1 MRVGVPWCCHTRSE
15 PPVKYCRPQAKHGD
29 KATIA
34 LAAKP
39 RKPLTAALLPKFK
52 GSRSDWIIHCK
63 QTLWQTFSMLA
74 VSRLW
79 ANCLSVYR
87 AVHAE
92 HSTAQELSACP
103 LLPHVPTLELCCVPE
118 QQCSPRRKILPVNCV
133 GRFHCPFLLWMLMQ
147 VFASIHFSLFLA
159 FQWQGMAVP
168 CKAGFSGQLWICLRL
183 KVKG

>member
-133 GRFHCPFLLWMLMQ
+133 GRFHCPFYCGCLCKSSLQSIFHSFLLFNGR
-147 VFASIHFSLFLA
+147 V
-159 FQWQGMAVP
+159 WQYPARPGSVVSCESA
-168 CKAGFSGQLWICLRL
+168 QD
-183 KVKG
+183 